1 MHQFV
6 LVGGQWVPV
15 RSDAMQAMNDA
26 CSTAGQVLRTDTS
39 ATPVKFSG
47 GFIVNELSI
56 VVNSTEL
63 AAQQTVNAASDL
75 ISPVINIQTNSVYKY
90 NTTTSTWAIDATDSI
105 ANYLS
110 PGLHYHNDTT
120 GRLFFALDNTS
131 LVYIGN
137 RGVAA
142 ATDAE
147 AIAGTRTDVA
157 ITSTQAKL
165 AWTTWGV

>member
-1 MHQFV
+1 MPQFI
-6 LVGGQWVPV
+6 LVNGQWVPI
-15 RSDAMQAMNDA
+15 RSDAMQAMNAA
-26 CSTAGQVLRTDTS
+26 CATTGQILRTDTG

-47 GFIVNELSI
+47 GFIINALS
-56 VVNSTEL
+56 VVINAAEL
-63 AAQQTVNAASDL
+63 AAQQPINAASDL
-75 ISPVINIQTNSVYKY
+75 ITPIINIQTNTIYKY
-90 NTTTSTWAIDATDSI
+90 NTTTLTWAIDAADSI

-110 PGLHYHNDTT
+110 PGLHYHNNTT
-120 GRLFFALDNTS
+120 GRLFFALDNTT

-137 RGVAA
+137 RGVPA

-157 ITSTQAKL
+157 VTSTQAKL

>member
-26 CSTAGQVLRTDTS
+26 CSTTGQILRTSTS

-47 GFIVNELSI
+47 GFIVNGLSVVINATELS
-56 VVNSTEL
+56 
-63 AAQQTVNAASDL
+63 AQQTVNAASDL
-75 ISPVINIQTNSVYKY
+75 ITPIIYIPTNSIYKY
-90 NTTTSTWAIDATDSI
+90 NTTTSTWAVDGSDSI
-105 ANYLS
+105 SNYLS
-110 PGLHYHNDTT
+110 PGLHYYNNTT
-120 GRLFFALDNTS
+120 GRLFFALDNTN

-137 RGVAA
+137 RGVVA
-142 ATDAE
+142 ATDSE

>member
-6 LVGGQWVPV
+6 LVNGQWVPV
-15 RSDAMQAMNDA
+15 RSDAMQAMNNA
-26 CSTAGQVLRTDTS
+26 CANTGQVLRTSTT

-47 GFIVNELSI
+47 GFIVNALSV
-56 VVNSTEL
+56 VVNAAEL
-63 AAQQTVNAASDL
+63 TAQETVNAAADL
-75 ISPVINIQTNSVYKY
+75 ITPIINLQTNSIYKY
-90 NTTTSTWAIDATDSI
+90 NTSTLTWAIDATDSI
-105 ANYLS
+105 SNYLS
-110 PGLHYHNDTT
+110 SGLHYHNNTT
-120 GRLFFALDNTS
+120 GRLFFALNNTA

-137 RGVAA
+137 RGVIA

-147 AIAGTRTDVA
+147 AIAGVRTDVA